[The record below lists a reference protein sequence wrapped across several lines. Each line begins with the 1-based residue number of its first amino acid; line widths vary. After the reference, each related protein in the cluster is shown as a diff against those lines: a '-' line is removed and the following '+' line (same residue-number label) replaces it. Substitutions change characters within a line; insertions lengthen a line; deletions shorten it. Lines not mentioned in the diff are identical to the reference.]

1 MKLFST
7 KTHGVLDY
15 TSVVALLALPRTMG
29 WSKHVT
35 NILTASALGTLV
47 YSLLTRYELGALKV
61 LPVKTHLGLDAL
73 SGLLLA
79 IAPFVFLR
87 EKQNVNKTLLGIG
100 IFEIS
105 AALLTDREV
114 QQTNSVAP
122 SVPAQTLPLED
133 PVRQQ
138 AIQQGAQPVMQQENE
153 TWAPYAA

>member
-29 WSKHVT
+29 WSKNVT
-35 NILTASALGTLV
+35 NVLTASALGTLV

-100 IFEIS
+100 LFEIS
-105 AALLTDREV
+105 AALLTDRSV
-114 QQTNSVAP
+114 QQTQNLAP

-138 AIQQGAQPVMQQENE
+138 AIQQGSQPVMQQENE
-153 TWAPYAA
+153 TWASYAA

>member
-47 YSLLTRYELGALKV
+47 YSLLTRYELGARKV

-87 EKQNVNKTLLGIG
+87 EKQNVNTTLLGIG
-100 IFEIS
+100 LFEIS

-114 QQTNSVAP
+114 QQTNRA
-122 SVPAQTLPLED
+122 PAQTLPLED
-133 PVRQQ
+133 PVQQQ
-138 AIQQGAQPVMQQENE
+138 AIQQGAQPVMHQENE
-153 TWAPYAA
+153 TWASYSA

>member
-29 WSKHVT
+29 WSKPVT

-47 YSLLTRYELGALKV
+47 YSLLTRYELGARKV

-87 EKQNVNKTLLGIG
+87 EKQNVNTTLLGIG
-100 IFEIS
+100 LFEIS

-114 QQTNSVAP
+114 QQTNRA
-122 SVPAQTLPLED
+122 PAQTLPLED
-133 PVRQQ
+133 PVQQQ

-153 TWAPYAA
+153 TWASYSA